1 MANVDSN
8 SIIDSLRQELASKI
22 QDMIEE
28 IEVLLEEKIQEAV
41 DTIQEEVNNG
51 DHDVIASTRGRELTQ
66 AEILLAEQRKI
77 ERELGL

>member
-41 DTIQEEVNNG
+41 DTIHEEVVNG

>member
-41 DTIQEEVNNG
+41 DTIHEEVNNG